1 MQTNLLEL
9 CYIFRLFLSPHLKC
23 FNPPVPCD
31 LWLSIFKSWTAVVL
45 VSRPYCAQSENN
57 WKEKKRGSCFIYLFL
72 ESFFFFSS
80 LRYRNSVWS
89 FGGLCLFPWALL
101 LGNWKDP
108 QLALCVCACVRV
120 KNKGWAMVWHKALPL
135 SLSCFVSRSLSMKWD
150 TVCLLYIMALPWTEE
165 KEKRLLGCW
174 NQKEKRNRRKGKKSC
189 EKKRERESTV
199 ARRGAFWDL
208 RAV

>member
-1 MQTNLLEL
+1 MNSSRISLSSLLCSVREQL
-9 CYIFRLFLSPHLKC
+9 ERKKERKLFYLFIFR
-23 FNPPVPCD
+23 
-31 LWLSIFKSWTAVVL
+31 IF
-45 VSRPYCAQSENN
+45 
-57 WKEKKRGSCFIYLFL
+57 
-72 ESFFFFSS
+72 FFFFSS